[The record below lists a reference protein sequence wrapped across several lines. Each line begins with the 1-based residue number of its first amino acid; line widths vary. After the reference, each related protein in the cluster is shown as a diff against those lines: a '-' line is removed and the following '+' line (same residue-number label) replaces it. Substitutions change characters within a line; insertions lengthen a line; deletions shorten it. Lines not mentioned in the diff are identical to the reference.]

1 MFMLMKV
8 RNLEIFE
15 IHAGYC
21 RALANPLRLAILA
34 CLDKKELS
42 VGELAEALGA
52 PLSTVSRHLGA
63 LKAKHLVLARKDGH
77 KVFYSPADRRI
88 VEACSLIRMVLI
100 DGMKKRGEI
109 AMGIK
114 PDEIIVDD

>member
-1 MFMLMKV
+1 MKV
-8 RNLEIFE
+8 QNLEIFE
-15 IHAGYC
+15 IHASYC
-21 RALANPLRLAILA
+21 RVLASPLRLAILA

-42 VGELAEALGA
+42 VGELAEIFGV
-52 PLSTVSRHLGA
+52 PLSTISRHLSA
-63 LKAKHLVLARKDGH
+63 LKGRHLVLARKEGH

-88 VEACSLIRMVLI
+88 VDACSLIRTVLI

-109 AMGIK
+109 AMEIK